1 MNSAAAERK
10 SGWILFGIAVGEGTW
25 VAMNWLHSGERF
37 TRYLGFASGLTGTWL
52 GWLAGALVAIAFV
65 RSSLRFP
72 SVRQNLFRPSGLKLL
87 GLAVAFTA
95 GILEEVMFRKWI
107 MDDLLGHG
115 FGSTVQ
121 VMAAG
126 VAFGLL
132 HGVWGLFG
140 RSVRAARG
148 ATIATGALGAA
159 LAIVYLVAGRSLAPC
174 IVTHFAINAL
184 IEPGLVLAAC
194 RGEIAPQT
202 AAV

>member
-1 MNSAAAERK
+1 
-10 SGWILFGIAVGEGTW
+10 
-25 VAMNWLHSGERF
+25 MNWLHSGEHF

-52 GWLAGALVAIAFV
+52 GWLTGALVAIAFV
-65 RSSLRFP
+65 RTSVRFP
-72 SVRQNLFRPSGLKLL
+72 SVRQHLFRPSGLKVL

-126 VAFGLL
+126 VAFGLM

-194 RGEIAPQT
+194 RGEMAPQT